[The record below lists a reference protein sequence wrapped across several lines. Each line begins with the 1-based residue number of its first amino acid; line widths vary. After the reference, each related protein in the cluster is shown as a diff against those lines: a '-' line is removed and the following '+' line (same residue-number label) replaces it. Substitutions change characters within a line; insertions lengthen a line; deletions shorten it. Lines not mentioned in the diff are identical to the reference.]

1 VDRRYEIC
9 GIRCGTQKRS
19 KSRRSKMA
27 NNDILRLLKYIEL
40 FSELGILE
48 SEFKA
53 FAEDDGITTIGELV
67 NACSD
72 EVYYLSASANEE
84 AML

>member
-1 VDRRYEIC
+1 
-9 GIRCGTQKRS
+9 
-19 KSRRSKMA
+19 MA

-53 FAEDDGITTIGELV
+53 FSEDDGITTIGELV

-72 EVYYLSASANEE
+72 EVYYLSASAYE
-84 AML
+84 MHLKDRF